1 MIKYALANL
10 TRVRAALSQ
19 RIKPEVPKSAKRF
32 PKLAKITQMEEQ
44 AAQTLR
50 SIVLATDFSSSIRG
64 AERYA
69 ALLAQHYDADLI
81 VAHAFVL
88 EQAAMEAEELA
99 HVRSLQ
105 RQDLECRLSET
116 VKELTRFVPKSA
128 SVLAQGTPVDV
139 IDRVLQQHRPAMV
152 VLGTH
157 GGGATERRFIG
168 SVAEGILRTIHDPV
182 LTVGPHVA
190 TPSADRLVFRHILYA
205 TDFSAAA
212 ALAGS
217 HALALA
223 RSFGSDLDVLHVVSE
238 DATVKRDLIAREE
251 REFLTAQ
258 GELNPGDSDAFPRS
272 HTFVETGKAR
282 ERILER
288 SREGGVDLIVLGAHY
303 HSHFARHLRTGPAF
317 QIILE
322 ATCPVLT
329 VCAPE

>member
-1 MIKYALANL
+1 MI
-10 TRVRAALSQ
+10 
-19 RIKPEVPKSAKRF
+19 
-32 PKLAKITQMEEQ
+32 EQ
-44 AAQTLR
+44 DDAQPLR
-50 SIVLATDFSSSIRG
+50 SIVLATDFSSSVRA

-81 VAHAFVL
+81 VAHAFML
-88 EQAAMEAEELA
+88 EQPAMEVEEFA
-99 HVRSLQ
+99 DVRSMQ
-105 RQDLECRLSET
+105 RQDLDRRLSEK
-116 VKELTRFVPKSA
+116 VNELAGIAPRST
-128 SVLAQGTPVDV
+128 SVLGRGSPAEVVD
-139 IDRVLQQHRPAMV
+139 RLLQQHRPAMV

-157 GGGATERRFIG
+157 GGGAMERRFIG
-168 SVAEGILRTIHDPV
+168 SVAEGILRTVPDPV

-212 ALAGS
+212 ACAGS

-238 DATVKRDLIAREE
+238 DAIGKRDLIIRKE
-251 REFLTAQ
+251 REFLAAI
-258 GELNPGDSDAFPRS
+258 GELIPGDGHAFPRS
-272 HTFVETGKAR
+272 HTFVEAGKAR
-282 ERILER
+282 ERILEHA
-288 SREGGVDLIVLGAHY
+288 REGGADLIVLGAHY

-317 QIILE
+317 QIILD